1 MGSVL
6 RPNRRKNLYVRLCLL
21 AFPREERSCPQT
33 KGSAKELVFAMKKN
47 VWRAV
52 TPHPET
58 VAIESHIFQRLLGG
72 RLFSRSKIVNL
83 FQRLFRLGD

>member
-1 MGSVL
+1 
-6 RPNRRKNLYVRLCLL
+6 
-21 AFPREERSCPQT
+21 
-33 KGSAKELVFAMKKN
+33 MKKN